1 MAETG
6 SDYLRQM
13 MKERLADHHHMA
25 ERFAAELEF
34 AEGLAKLHPDKAA
47 EWPKLIYE
55 AARLVTGT
63 VISQDLGRL
72 ETAVHEAEAI
82 LAPVGNVAKQY
93 TVHCVGHAHIDMN
106 WMWSWPETVAVTN
119 DTFLT
124 MLKLMEEFP
133 DFCFTQSQ
141 ASVYAL
147 MLEHHP
153 ALLKAIGRR
162 IKQGR
167 WEVAASHWVEGDKNI
182 AGGEALARHLLYTR
196 RFMKETFG
204 LAPEDVAID
213 WSPDTFGHAHT
224 IPTIDSRGGVR
235 RYYMCRGG
243 AFAKPPVFWWQGP
256 DGSRILVNLE
266 TTWYNDHIGTHNAP
280 ACLAFCEKTGLKD
293 WMNVYGVGDH
303 GGGPTRRDILRAHDM
318 NSWPI
323 YPAFRLATTREFY
336 AILEKHGEKW
346 PVLDRELNFEFTGCY
361 TSQAFIKHA
370 NRYGENFCLEAEAA
384 AAAARRAVGFT
395 YDGDAIRRAWTSTL
409 FGHFHDILPG
419 SGVRATRDYQLGLF
433 QKTAAATNIIKTQA
447 LRALAAE
454 VNTAFAPTAGRM
466 ESDAESIALGGGAG
480 RGTMTGGMT
489 TAGHITK
496 GPRALLVFNPTAWPR
511 REIVSAT
518 LWDVETG
525 RPGEAPKSFVVHTP
539 DGRTLPAQRLA
550 AGDYWGHRFVDVAVP
565 ADVGALGYAT
575 YIIDEGTAPPLSGGV
590 TCGAGFRGGE
600 RQPEGSLTLENEFLA
615 IAFDR
620 EAGGIVRLLDKT
632 TGVDLASPGAPT
644 ALPEYLLER
653 PRAMSAWLLGDP
665 KERRC
670 PLALDSLGPDLRGPL
685 VGSMVAKLKLG
696 DSAITVTYTLKAG
709 QPWLNVTVQARW
721 VERGG
726 PETGTPSLVMKFPLA
741 LQGARGRYE
750 IPFGSIERDPSAG
763 SGQAPGRGE
772 EVPAL
777 RWADVTGKPAGTV
790 TVEGGD
796 LAGCAL
802 LNDSKY
808 GHSLTGATLRLTLI
822 RSSYEPDPLP
832 EIGDHTIRMGLVPHG
847 KPLSVADLV
856 RLGAGFNHPLL
867 VTATDIHGGRLPPE
881 AAVIKAVSAP
891 NVVVS
896 SLRKAQTGDAM
907 IFHLFETLGE
917 KTRVKVALNPQ
928 TAGRPKEAVEVDLL
942 ERPVAQATAKAAKDG
957 FSVVVPAHGI
967 AAVKVKFTG
976 K

>member
-1 MAETG
+1 MTTG

-13 MKERLADHHHMA
+13 MKERLAEHHHMA
-25 ERFAAELEF
+25 ARFAAELEF
-34 AEGLAKLHPDKAA
+34 AEGLARLRPDQAA
-47 EWPKLIYE
+47 GWPALIAE

-63 VISQDLGRL
+63 VISQDLARL
-72 ETAVHEAEAI
+72 EAAVREAEAV
-82 LAPVGNVAKQY
+82 LAPIGKVAKQY
-93 TVHCVGHAHIDMN
+93 TLHCVGHAHIDMN

-147 MLEHHP
+147 MLEHNP
-153 ALLKAIGRR
+153 ALLKAIARR
-162 IKQGR
+162 IRQGR

-243 AFAKPPVFWWQGP
+243 AFEKPPVFWWQGP

-266 TTWYNDHIGTHNAP
+266 TTWYNDHIGTHNAL
-280 ACLAFCEKTGLKD
+280 ACLAFCEKTGLVD

-323 YPAFRLATTREFY
+323 YPNFRLATTRDFY
-336 AILEKHGEKW
+336 SLLEKCGEKW

-370 NRYGENFCLEAEAA
+370 TRYGENYCLEAEAA
-384 AAAARRAVGFT
+384 AAVARRAVGSP
-395 YDGDAIRRAWTSTL
+395 YPAEGLRQAWVNTL

-419 SGVRATRDYQLGLF
+419 SGIRATRDYQLGLF

-447 LRALAAE
+447 LRAIAAE
-454 VNTAFAPTAGRM
+454 VNTAFAPAAPRI
-466 ESDAESIALGGGAG
+466 ESDVESIALGGGAG

-489 TAGHITK
+489 TAAHVTK

-518 LWDVETG
+518 LWDVESG
-525 RPGEAPKSFVVHTP
+525 RPGDAPKSFVVHTP
-539 DGRTLPAQRLA
+539 DGRTLPAQRLT

-565 ADVGALGYAT
+565 AQAGALGYAT
-575 YIIDEGTAPPLSGGV
+575 YIIYEGDAPPPEGAV
-590 TCGAGFRGGE
+590 MCGAGFRGGE

-615 IAFDR
+615 VAFDR
-620 EAGGIVRLLDKT
+620 ETGGIVRLVDKIG
-632 TGVDLASPGAPT
+632 GVDLASPAAPT
-644 ALPEYLLER
+644 AMPEYVLER
-653 PRAMSAWLLGDP
+653 PRPMSAWLLADP

-670 PLALDSLGPDLRGPL
+670 PLALDSLGPDLCGPL
-685 VGSMVAKLKLG
+685 VASMVAKLKLG
-696 DSAITVTYTLKAG
+696 DSAVTVTYTLKAG
-709 QPWLNVTVQARW
+709 QPWLEITVQARW

-741 LQGARGRYE
+741 LEQAAARYE
-750 IPFGSIERDPSAG
+750 IPFGSIRRDLS
-763 SGQAPGRGE
+763 SGE

-777 RWADVTGKPAGTV
+777 RWADVIGKPAGVKTALA
-790 TVEGGD
+790 GAA
-796 LAGCAL
+796 AGCAL

-808 GHSLTGATLRLTLI
+808 GHSLTGSTLRLTLI
-822 RSSYEPDPLP
+822 RSTYEPDPLP
-832 EIGDHTIRMGLVPHG
+832 EIGDHTIRMCLLPHG
-847 KPLSVADLV
+847 RQPAVADLV

-867 VTATDIHGGRLPPE
+867 VVAVDTHGGRLPPE
-881 AAVIKAVSAP
+881 AATIAAQSAANVIISSVKKAEDGEA
-891 NVVVS
+891 
-896 SLRKAQTGDAM
+896 L
-907 IFHLFETLGE
+907 IFHLYETAGQQT
-917 KTRVKVALNPQ
+917 KARITLNPHV
-928 TAGRPKEAVEVDLL
+928 AGRPIKADEVDLL
-942 ERPVAQATAKAAKDG
+942 ERPLKKSTAKATKDG
-957 FSVVVPAHGI
+957 FSVTVPAHGI
-967 AAVKVKFTG
+967 AAVKVAFAKN
-976 K
+976 